1 MSEPREPQ
9 ANPAS
14 SRSEAAPAGSRT
26 SELDQVATRL
36 VSGLYALDKALRV
49 YELNN
54 RAVLGLLDDLA
65 EAIRNAPGGE
75 GRGPAIELQDEHVLL
90 NGSPT
95 RLGYKVWLRAR
106 ELATSLRRRGIRGLV
121 LPAEPTRQKLQLLF
135 ARLQKIRLASAPEAG
150 PLLDQIKLE
159 TGASVLSAPPLA
171 PTEHLRE
178 RERDRQVVRLY
189 AALTV
194 LVRDALEAA
203 RASRRVTLVPLKRV
217 LQALSDELEHRE
229 ALLLAL
235 MDVPGYRGHQETHL
249 ANVTLLALAVGR
261 RLGLGPERLMQVA
274 LAAAFHDLPRAL
286 VPRDVQAR
294 LERGEPLSES
304 ERGAIEAAPGR
315 AIRFLLQGPGAS
327 TPHSLAPVVTLAEA
341 VDEFVRPPSYRS
353 GVGPSAVSRLLAV
366 VNAYELLVRPVG
378 DWDPLLPAEA
388 MRWLLVDHAD
398 RFDPD
403 LLQAFGRVLGLFPTG
418 SLVEL
423 TTGEIAV
430 VVGQHDE
437 EGCAGAPLVELL
449 TAADGEPMVPERV
462 DLASDHRSIRAP
474 LEPGAFGFD
483 WLQHFLRPA
492 GISL

>member
-1 MSEPREPQ
+1 MNEPREPQ
-9 ANPAS
+9 ATPGSGRAEALPPAN
-14 SRSEAAPAGSRT
+14 RASES
-26 SELDQVATRL
+26 DQVASRL

-54 RAVLGLLDDLA
+54 RAVLGLLDDLVA
-65 EAIRNAPGGE
+65 AIRAAPGGE
-75 GRGPAIELQDEHVLL
+75 GRGPSIELQDEHVLL
-90 NGSPT
+90 NGAPA

-106 ELATSLRRRGIRGLV
+106 DLATSLRRRGIRGLV
-121 LPAEPTRQKLQLLF
+121 LPPEPTRQKLQLLF
-135 ARLQKIRLASAPEAG
+135 ARLQKIKLASAPEAG
-150 PLLDQIKLE
+150 LLLDQIRLE

-178 RERDRQVVRLY
+178 RDRYVVRLY

-203 RASRRVTLVPLKRV
+203 RAGRRVTLVPLKRV

-261 RLGLGPERLMQVA
+261 RLRLGPERLMQLA
-274 LAAAFHDLPRAL
+274 LAAVFHDLPRAL
-286 VPRDVQAR
+286 VPHDLQAR
-294 LERGEPLSES
+294 LERDEPLSES
-304 ERGAIEAAPGR
+304 EQRAVEAAPGR

-327 TPHSLAPVVTLAEA
+327 TSHSLAPVVTLAESG
-341 VDEFVRPPSYRS
+341 DEFVRPPSYRS
-353 GVGPSAVSRLLAV
+353 GVGPSALSRLLAV

-378 DWDPLLPAEA
+378 AWDPLLPAEA
-388 MRWLLVDHAD
+388 MRWLLVEHAD
-398 RFDPD
+398 RFDAE

-423 TTGEIAV
+423 STGEIAV
-430 VVGQHDE
+430 VVGQHGE
-437 EGCAGAPLVELL
+437 EGCAGAPVVELL
-449 TAADGEPMVPERV
+449 TAADGEPVVPERV
-462 DLASDHRSIRAP
+462 DLASDGRAIRAP

-483 WLQHFLRPA
+483 GLQHFLRPA